1 MRLKQLMCSTAVLAG
16 VGVSSLMGHH
26 AFAYEAGQA
35 HPTTELTNTDKLY
48 RLKAEKNTVES
59 NIKAL
64 KQKLADRKS
73 NKKVKSVQTLN
84 IGSQI
89 SEATLEATSI
99 ENQTSTIKEKLKAYK
114 AQDALV
120 ESKIQLINKQEQKK
134 ADEAARVQAE
144 QEAQEKA
151 AKEAQEKATKEAEE
165 AKKAEDAKHAE
176 EQKEA
181 DKKAAT
187 QQAISSGTTVTGSVA
202 PVVSGTANS
211 YPTGQ
216 CTWGVKSLA
225 PWVGDY
231 WGNAGQWIQS
241 AQAAGFRT
249 GTKPVP
255 GAVAV
260 WPSDGGG
267 YGHVAYVTDVQ
278 SETSIQVSESNYAGN
293 MYIGNFRGWFNP
305 QATWSG
311 SEVYYIYPN

>member
-1 MRLKQLMCSTAVLAG
+1 MKLKQLMCSTAVLAG
-16 VGVSSLMGHH
+16 VGVASLAGHH
-26 AFAYEAGQA
+26 AFADETEQA
-35 HPTTELTNTDKLY
+35 QPTTELTNTDKLY

-59 NIKAL
+59 NINAL

-73 NKKVKSVQTLN
+73 DKKVKSVQSLN
-84 IGSQI
+84 IGSKI
-89 SEATLEATSI
+89 AEAKSDNTTE
-99 ENQTSTIKEKLKAYK
+99 STTEIKDKLKAYK
-114 AQDALV
+114 AREALV
-120 ESKIQLINKQEQKK
+120 DSKIQLINKQEQKK
-134 ADEAARVQAE
+134 ADEAAKVQAE

-151 AKEAQEKATKEAEE
+151 AKEAQEKAAKEAEE

-187 QQAISSGTTVTGSVA
+187 QQAISSGTTVTGSVT
-202 PVVSGTANS
+202 PVASGTANS

-216 CTWGVKSLA
+216 CTWGVKCLA

-278 SETSIQVSESNYAGN
+278 SETNIQVSESNYAGN

-311 SEVYYIYPN
+311 SAVYYIYPN